1 MIRYNEIN
9 INNYV
14 KFSQIIEE
22 SLQKTALKRIRIKV
36 DPAKISAEQDLS
48 KVDGYEGYILAE
60 GVGKLKILVLSPD
73 MPIEEIPLE
82 FIEAIAEDDKLET
95 FEELK
100 SFILSEMLRCGT
112 QEGDPILCNVASSN
126 NLSDIETFLK
136 QKGFTDE
143 NLSNLYKSFIMHD
156 GPLNE
161 GLISKLAHGARR
173 AIGKTAELAKGAV
186 QAPFKAVDAAHD
198 VVIGGNVGRVLDPVI
213 RWGHNYKLRPDW
225 KRDRFRDSKRY
236 GSEWQKVRRIPSKK
250 NK

>member
-14 KFSQIIEE
+14 KFRQIIEE
-22 SLQKTALKRIRIKV
+22 SLNKTALKRVRIKV
-36 DPAKISAEQDLS
+36 DPAKISTEHDLS

-60 GVGKLKILVLSPD
+60 GVGTLKILVLSPEMTVND
-73 MPIEEIPLE
+73 IPEE

-100 SFILSEMLRCGT
+100 NYILSEMLKSGT

-126 NLSDIETFLK
+126 NLCDIETFLK

-143 NLSNLYKSFIMHD
+143 KLAQLYRNFIMHD
-156 GPLNE
+156 GPINE
-161 GLISKLAHGARR
+161 GIIRNLARSTRR
-173 AIGKTAELAKGAV
+173 AIGKTAELAKSTIE
-186 QAPFKAVDAAHD
+186 APFKAVDVAHD
-198 VVIGGNVGRVLDPVI
+198 VIAKGNVGRVLDPVI

-225 KRDRFRDSKRY
+225 QRDRFLNKSR
-236 GSEWQKVRRIPSKK
+236 EERIKKSRIKAKK

>member
-22 SLQKTALKRIRIKV
+22 NLQKTALRRIRIKV
-36 DPAKISAEQDLS
+36 DPAKISSEQDLS

-60 GVGKLKILVLSPD
+60 SVSKLKILVLSPD
-73 MPIEEIPLE
+73 MPIEDIPVE
-82 FIEAIAEDDKLET
+82 FIEAIAEEDKLET

-100 SFILSEMLRCGT
+100 SFIISEMIKSGT

-143 NLSNLYKSFIMHD
+143 KISCIYKSFIMHD
-156 GPLNE
+156 EPLNE
-161 GLISKLAHGARR
+161 GMIRR
-173 AIGKTAELAKGAV
+173 AIGKTAAFAKGAIE
-186 QAPFKAVDAAHD
+186 APFKAVDVAHD
-198 VVIGGNVGRVLDPVI
+198 VVAKGNIGRVLDPII
-213 RWGHNYKLRPDW
+213 RWGK
-225 KRDRFRDSKRY
+225 DSKLKPER
-236 GSEWQKVRRIPSKK
+236 QKVRRISGKK
-250 NK
+250 GK